1 MPLTA
6 GLKMYLL
13 IWFLLIV
20 GVIEISDWTG
30 MAMAQALTQSA
41 LQSCTLSAE
50 AKAISDQPGVGINAS

>member
-1 MPLTA
+1 
-6 GLKMYLL
+6 MYLL

-50 AKAISDQPGVGINAS
+50 AKTISDQPGVGINAS